1 MPRNDDPF
9 DQMRREKVFPR
20 IDFRSGYHQERI
32 KDEDVHK
39 IAFKTIVISKYLD
52 KIVLPFLGDILT
64 VLRMR
69 KVHEEH

>member
-20 IDFRSGYHQERI
+20 IDFRSGYHQGRI
-32 KDEDVHK
+32 NNEDVHK
-39 IAFKTIVISKYLD
+39 TAFKTIVINMYLD
-52 KIVLPFLGDILT
+52 KIVLSFLGDILI

-69 KVHEEH
+69 KVHEIH

>member
-1 MPRNDDPF
+1 MTRNDGPF
-9 DQMRREKVFPR
+9 DKMKREKVFWR
-20 IDFRSGYHQERI
+20 IEFRSGYHQERI

-39 IAFKTIVISKYLD
+39 IAFKTIVISRYLD
-52 KIVLPFLGDILT
+52 KIVLAFLGDILI

>member
-1 MPRNDDPF
+1 MF
-9 DQMRREKVFPR
+9 LR

-39 IAFKTIVISKYLD
+39 TAFKTISISGYLD
-52 KIVLPFLGDILT
+52 KIFLAFLGDILI

>member
-1 MPRNDDPF
+1 MF
-9 DQMRREKVFPR
+9 LR

-32 KDEDVHK
+32 KDEYVHK
-39 IAFKTIVISKYLD
+39 TAFKTIVISKYLD
-52 KIVLPFLGDILT
+52 KIVLSFLGYILT

>member
-1 MPRNDDPF
+1 
-9 DQMRREKVFPR
+9 MRREKVLPR
-20 IDFRSGYHQERI
+20 IDFRFGYHLERI

-39 IAFKTIVISKYLD
+39 TPFKTIVISRYLD
-52 KIVLPFLGDILT
+52 KIVLAFLGDILI